1 MRPAGFGPRVSSFFL
16 GNRPTLGGASAR
28 DVINSAPMRILILLL
43 IVAGACSRS
52 ETSKPVE
59 QAPEPVAQEAA
70 TSPEEAAPEQPP
82 AAPAGEE
89 GQQAAEEG
97 AAAIDLDAPPTLEL
111 LDAGKAPRKA
121 LRTTFEAGATQ
132 SLRVESHWTLTSL
145 YGPLISTSAIMPS
158 LVYELETE
166 AKEATKESTQFDFRV
181 TKVTAKPSK
190 EVQPAQAEGVKKAA
204 DSLKGV
210 TGSFSINPRGI
221 VEQFA
226 IDAPSDA
233 SMLASDMIDQI
244 KQAIRLCSL
253 PLPEEPVGKGAKWT
267 ATQIIEQRT
276 AQIKHTS
283 TFELVDV
290 KGERVR
296 ATSTHAAE
304 TPKQKLELP
313 GSRPGASFEL
323 DELDFSGDSKGAWRL
338 NELGP
343 ASATE
348 HTVTVFKMMAKAPK
362 PEAVVLA
369 VDTTLEVKAER

>member
-1 MRPAGFGPRVSSFFL
+1 
-16 GNRPTLGGASAR
+16 
-28 DVINSAPMRILILLL
+28 MRILILFLL
-43 IVAGACSRS
+43 VAGACSRS
-52 ETSKPVE
+52 KTSEPDK
-59 QAPEPVAQEAA
+59 QAPEPAAEEAVKS
-70 TSPEEAAPEQPP
+70 TEEAALEQPP
-82 AAPAGEE
+82 EAAAASE
-89 GQQAAEEG
+89 GQQDG
-97 AAAIDLDAPPTLEL
+97 APAIDLDAPPTVEL
-111 LDAGKAPRKA
+111 LDAGKAPRNA
-121 LRTTFEAGATQ
+121 LRTTFEAGAKQ
-132 SLRVESHWTLTSL
+132 SLRVESHWTLSTL

-166 AKEATKESTQFDFRV
+166 AKEATKERTQFGFRV
-181 TKVTAKPSK
+181 TNVTAKPSK
-190 EVQPAQAEGVKKAA
+190 EVEPAQAEGVKKAA

-210 TGSFSINPRGI
+210 MGSFSINARGI

-233 SMLASDMIDQI
+233 SLLASDMIDQI

-267 ATQIIEQRT
+267 ATQVIEQRT

-313 GSRPGASFEL
+313 GSRPGASFSL
-323 DELDFSGDSKGAWRL
+323 DELDFSGESKGAWRL

-343 ASATE
+343 ASASE
-348 HTVTVFKMMAKAPK
+348 HTVTVFKMMATAPK
-362 PEAVVLA
+362 PEAVVMA